1 MYFRRRKT
9 RRRRKYSEEFFV
21 YSNFHEMKKKM
32 KDLRKKMVIEAAL

>member
-21 YSNFHEMKKKM
+21 YNNFIEMKKKM
-32 KDLRKKMVIEAAL
+32 KDLRKNLVIEAAL